1 LRIGRSGFAARRVGD
16 GGNGSNALTDY
27 LSLFVIRP
35 LLIRISLALDAVSG
49 AGIVLAARLVRI
61 LVFADPLT
69 FAQLLGEPSSAL
81 CGWPEERVM

>member
-1 LRIGRSGFAARRVGD
+1 
-16 GGNGSNALTDY
+16 
-27 LSLFVIRP
+27 